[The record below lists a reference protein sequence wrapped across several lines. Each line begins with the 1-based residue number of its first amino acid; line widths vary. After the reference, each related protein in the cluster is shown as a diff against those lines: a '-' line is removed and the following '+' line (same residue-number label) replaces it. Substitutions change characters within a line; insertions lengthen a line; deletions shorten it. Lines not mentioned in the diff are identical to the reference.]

1 MSAPWDLT
9 AESLK
14 HLQIFDSQENSKQHT
29 ASTGYSAEEVTTA
42 PIFSLSAH
50 LSLSATA
57 RTDNKNNKTNSN
69 HPIFPQYG
77 VLGSQ
82 LKGRTERASQAGLI
96 YTNISAP
103 WSGFI
108 CGSQGSGKSHSLSC
122 ILENALIKS
131 SPAGKLSSPLAGLVL
146 HYDKF
151 TSFASTQLCEAAY
164 LCSAGIPVR
173 VLVSPTNFMAMKEM
187 YLKMPGV
194 RGKTKVTVEPMYLP
208 KKDLN
213 IAMMK
218 TLMGMNDK
226 TSQPLYMDVVMK
238 ILREMAITNQGRT
251 TFDYQQFKKLLGK
264 QDFIKGQAVP
274 LSMRLA
280 VLESFLEKDSP
291 KKGAMPVEKMWKFE
305 KGTLT
310 IIDLSCPF
318 VDPDDACALFNIAI
332 SLFLKE
338 RQNAGRIF
346 ALDEAHKFLGA
357 KSSEAA
363 ELNDTL
369 LSIVRQ
375 QRHLATRVIIATQEP
390 TVSPQFLDLCNF
402 TLIHRFNSPAWFQAI
417 RSHLAGASGDKVT
430 DAQAFENDLFRRIVN
445 LKTGQALLFCPT
457 GMFVTKETGDRVAEG
472 GKNWKEGGKNQVSE
486 WWGDSGEAAK
496 RDWPPLYY
504 EDYGSASSDDL
515 ELESLLSEDHRVVKL
530 GANFVHLQIRNR
542 ITVDGGRSIIAQ

>member
-1 MSAPWDLT
+1 MSSPVDLK
-9 AESLK
+9 AESIK
-14 HLQIFDSQENSKQHT
+14 HLQLFRVQDTSKEQT
-29 ASTGYSAEEVTTA
+29 ASTGYSAEEITTA

-50 LSLSATA
+50 VALNTSIK
-57 RTDNKNNKTNSN
+57 TDENNNEN
-69 HPIFPQYG
+69 PIFPQYG

-82 LKGRTERASQAGLI
+82 LKGHNESPTQAGLI

-122 ILENALIKS
+122 ILENALIES
-131 SPAGKLSSPLAGLVL
+131 SPAGKINSPLAGLVL

-173 VLVSPTNFMAMKEM
+173 VLVSPTNFMAMKDV
-187 YLKMPGV
+187 YLKMPGIS
-194 RGKTKVTVEPMYLP
+194 GKTKPTVEPMYLP

-218 TLMGMNDK
+218 TLMGMNEK

-238 ILREMAITNQGRT
+238 ILRDMAIENQGRAS
-251 TFDYQQFKKLLGK
+251 FNYQHFRKLIDQ
-264 QDFIKGQAVP
+264 QDFIKGQEVP
-274 LSMRLA
+274 LQMRLK
-280 VLESFLEKDSP
+280 VLDSFLEKENPPKDSTP
-291 KKGAMPVEKMWKFE
+291 AEEMWKFE

-332 SLFLKE
+332 SLFLKG
-338 RQNAGRIF
+338 RQEAGRIF
-346 ALDEAHKFLGA
+346 ALDEAHKFLG
-357 KSSEAA
+357 SNTSEAA
-363 ELNDTL
+363 GLNDTL

-390 TVSPQFLDLCNF
+390 TVSPEFLDLCNF

-417 RSHLAGASGDKVT
+417 RSHLAGASVDTFTAGQV
-430 DAQAFENDLFRRIVN
+430 FENDLFCRIVN

-457 GMFVTKETGDRVAEG
+457 GMFVSKETEDHVAEEEKSWKDG
-472 GKNWKEGGKNQVSE
+472 GKNEASAWLREEAKLYWSTPLDTE
-486 WWGDSGEAAK
+486 DSGSVASDNLEA
-496 RDWPPLYY
+496 
-504 EDYGSASSDDL
+504 
-515 ELESLLSEDHRVVKL
+515 LLSGEHRVVKL
-530 GANFVHLQIRNR
+530 GTSFVHLQIRNR